1 MTPERHARIRFT
13 LERRQPDL
21 RIITDQVHKPQNVAA
36 LVRTCD
42 AVGVANVHMVWPH
55 DYYKPYSGTA
65 RGSDRWVD
73 VHRHETMAEAIE
85 RVRGLGHAVYAAHLS
100 DRARH
105 FREIDYT
112 RPCAL
117 IMGNEK
123 DGVGEEAAAMADD
136 HLVIPM
142 MGMVESFNVSV
153 AAAIILSEAQRQRE
167 LAGLYRRRRLSD
179 EQYALFLVRWGH
191 PQVARFCDER
201 GLAYPPVDLD
211 TGELVDPVAWRKS
224 ISAGS

>member
-13 LERRQPDL
+13 LQRRQPDL

-65 RGSDRWVD
+65 RGSDRWVE
-73 VHRHETMAEAIE
+73 VHRHESMADAIE
-85 RVRGLGHAVYAAHLS
+85 QVRGLGHVIYAAHLS
-100 DRARH
+100 GRARH

-123 DGVGEEAAAMADD
+123 DGVGEEAAALADD

-167 LAGLYRRRRLSD
+167 SAGLYARRRLSD
-179 EQYALFLVRWGH
+179 EQYARFLVRWGH
-191 PQVARFCDER
+191 PQIARFCEER
-201 GLAYPPVDLD
+201 GLAYPPVDLES
-211 TGELVDPVAWRKS
+211 GELIDPVGWRKS
-224 ISAGS
+224 ISSGP